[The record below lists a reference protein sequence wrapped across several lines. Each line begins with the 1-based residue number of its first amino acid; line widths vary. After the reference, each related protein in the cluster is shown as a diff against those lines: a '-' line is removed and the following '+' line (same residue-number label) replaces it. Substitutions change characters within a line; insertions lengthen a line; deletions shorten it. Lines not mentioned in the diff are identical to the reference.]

1 MKNFI
6 NRVKE
11 LINEHPFKMGLFI
24 GGYTTLLIMIVIMLL
39 I

>member
-1 MKNFI
+1 MKKLILKF
-6 NRVKE
+6 KE

-24 GGYTTLLIMIVIMLL
+24 GGYATLLIMIVIMLL

>member
-1 MKNFI
+1 MKKLILKF
-6 NRVKE
+6 KE